1 MYEIVM
7 KCTDVEPLLLGV
19 AAILAFGVK
28 HAVSSQGR
36 GKKQKA
42 QRLHTGDYPV
52 LGELLGIC
60 VFGWLAS
67 FVCLHRG
74 HWHPASH
81 SSTWRIPG
89 CSRSD
94 GDKLSDPRT
103 VSLTYQAVLASRRH
117 R

>member
-1 MYEIVM
+1 M
-7 KCTDVEPLLLGV
+7 KCTDVESLLLGV

-52 LGELLGIC
+52 LGELLDIC

-67 FVCLHRG
+67 FVCLLITGATGTPH
-74 HWHPASH
+74 HTHQ
-81 SSTWRIPG
+81 PG
-89 CSRSD
+89 VFQDVRLQTAIS
-94 GDKLSDPRT
+94 
-103 VSLTYQAVLASRRH
+103 
-117 R
+117 